1 MHLLSDSITDEDR
14 HLYGELAIGI
24 LDLLTLYD
32 RTLDSIGW
40 FVAGWLQ
47 DHPGGEREAG
57 VSLSTWGRERDGDRA
72 AAFVRIADLAEV
84 PGDRTLFV
92 NAFNRVKN
100 TRDHFAHAP
109 AMNAMTTDG
118 AARIGVPHY
127 HENRRVRGLD
137 AQRSSVDLA
146 QIRKRIRESE
156 WLMQQVNFAIHNTG
170 QRGGPFA
177 GSPRQTTPPPA
188 RVPRASPAS

>member
-24 LDLLTLYD
+24 LDLLALYD
-32 RTLDSIGW
+32 RVLDSIGW

-47 DHPGGEREAG
+47 DHSGGDEDAG

-72 AAFVRIADLAEV
+72 AAFVRITTLAGL
-84 PGDRTLFV
+84 PGDRTHFV

-109 AMNAMTTDG
+109 AMNAMTADG
-118 AARIGVPHY
+118 VARIGVPHY
-127 HENRRVRGLD
+127 HGNRRVLGLD
-137 AQRSSVDLA
+137 GQRSSIDLA
-146 QIRKRIRESE
+146 QIRKRILDGE
-156 WLMQQVNFAIHNTG
+156 WLMQQVNFAIHSTG
-170 QRGGPFA
+170 QGGGPFA

-188 RVPRASPAS
+188 RVPRAT